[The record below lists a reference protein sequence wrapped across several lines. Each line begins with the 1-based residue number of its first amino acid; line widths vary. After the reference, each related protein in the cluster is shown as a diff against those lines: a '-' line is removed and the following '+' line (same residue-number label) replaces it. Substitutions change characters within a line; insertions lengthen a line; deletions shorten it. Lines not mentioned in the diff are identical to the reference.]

1 MEEIKDIVVSI
12 VRGCSHGGQPV
23 TEILAAFVAKTVHFL
38 FFRISNHIIH
48 LTKS

>member
-23 TEILAAFVAKTVHFL
+23 TEILAAFVAKTV

-48 LTKS
+48 LIKS